1 MKTWNSFKIK
11 TKLLLLRR
19 IPLNP
24 IDELFQHYSVSNV
37 WEMSPLY
44 NQSKILI
51 ICFDVSFTPKRHKY
65 GIKDSS
71 RMIKKHTKSCRWTC
85 IRKTPIRTL
94 KWTFIYEIH
103 TNGITVLGDERSS
116 DFIRAHSEWPGMSKW
131 DPPPTSLDM
140 SHLIFS
146 SEENINY
153 SFLFMHI
160 EWSI

>member
-1 MKTWNSFKIK
+1 
-11 TKLLLLRR
+11 
-19 IPLNP
+19 
-24 IDELFQHYSVSNV
+24 
-37 WEMSPLY
+37 MSPLY

-131 DPPPTSLDM
+131 DPPPHVLGYVPSDFFFWRKHKLFLPLYAYRMINLTLYPPM
-140 SHLIFS
+140 STPMDIGRTVAKK
-146 SEENINY
+146 
-153 SFLFMHI
+153 
-160 EWSI
+160 